1 MIRGSDYQTLVL
13 SSCTAGLF
21 SGVFTN
27 MLEVL
32 KTQVMNDALHDHTH
46 GRVHFRHLSEKL
58 VHACRCYYC
67 FFKDI
72 VKKQGGRTYFKG
84 VGYNTSM
91 SMVRSSILFPL
102 YEFRKFD
109 LTSGEKNC
117 TCYKKTRLR
126 RPEFRSTDDCW
137 IPLEVHFADT
147 DFSPGVL
154 SHAIPSQHG
163 IENQKFIARLRLHDV
178 QRAPVLHLFLD
189 DPGKSIP
196 KNQEVRR
203 F

>member
-32 KTQVMNDALHDHTH
+32 KTQVMNDAMHDHSH

-102 YEFRKFD
+102 YELCKFD
-109 LTSGEKNC
+109 LSSGEKNFSG
-117 TCYKKTRLR
+117 YKKTRVSRLK
-126 RPEFRSTDDCW
+126 FCSTNGRW
-137 IPLEVHFADT
+137 ISIQVHIAYNH
-147 DFSPGVL
+147 FSIGVPGNTI
-154 SHAIPSQHG
+154 SSQHG
-163 IENQKFIARLRLHDV
+163 VKSQKFVTRVRLYNV
-178 QRAPVLHLFLD
+178 
-189 DPGKSIP
+189 
-196 KNQEVRR
+196 
-203 F
+203 